1 MEAAKI
7 FQRQLTPPKYLV
19 QNSKRK
25 PGLVMDTE
33 PKVPASSREK
43 DLDESGST
51 TDESDDDLPSS
62 HSKPLPL
69 RIDGA
74 VAGGSVNASNDIQ
87 SQPLDLDDDPL
98 TASQS
103 SASETDKALAKTHL
117 LPNSKSKLGKIGGK
131 GKGSSPNTLVA
142 PTPKAKLEKI
152 GGKGKLGK
160 VGGIASVSSQNDD
173 AASIKPYNPV
183 SPTRET
189 RDQTAAPNA
198 LEPERSRTVQRH
210 PEPSPPR
217 ETSQERANRKREQLK
232 RELESKS
239 QAATRKKRKF

>member
-1 MEAAKI
+1 ME
-7 FQRQLTPPKYLV
+7 
-19 QNSKRK
+19 
-25 PGLVMDTE
+25 TE
-33 PKVPASSREK
+33 PKVPNSSRQK

-51 TDESDDDLPSS
+51 TDESDDDLQSS

-69 RIDGA
+69 RIERA
-74 VAGGSVNASNDIQ
+74 VADGSANASNGIQ
-87 SQPLDLDDDPL
+87 PEPMDLDDDAL

-103 SASETDKALAKTHL
+103 SASEVDKAPAKTHL
-117 LPNSKSKLGKIGGK
+117 LPNSRPMLGKIGGR
-131 GKGSSPNTLVA
+131 GKESSPNTLVA
-142 PTPKAKLEKI
+142 PTSKAKLGRI

-160 VGGIASVSSQNDD
+160 VGGIASVSGQDD
-173 AASIKPYNPV
+173 GAASTKPHDPV

-189 RDQTAAPNA
+189 RDQTDA
-198 LEPERSRTVQRH
+198 LNKSEPERSRTVQRH

-239 QAATRKKRKF
+239 QATTRKKRKF